1 MGMTKTSELFDR
13 LSKSDNMET
22 VIMAEAAQN
31 LYLGILK
38 GTIGAG
44 EVQTYIQEKCDIN
57 RVPQADRKDYA
68 KLLELISMLG
78 SAQ

>member
-31 LYLGILK
+31 LYLGVLK
-38 GTIGAG
+38 GNIGAG
-44 EVQTYIQEKCDIN
+44 EIQTYIQENCDIS
-57 RVPQADRKDYA
+57 RVPEADRKDYA